1 MRIVTVANG
10 KGGVGKTTTAMTL
23 AALVAER
30 AKVLLVDA
38 DPQASASWWSER
50 FEGGCPF
57 DLVQEDQAA
66 LLGRLRQVSGYDVV
80 VVDTPP
86 ALDSEAL
93 EAVVKVTDFVILPTP
108 PAPMDLTALSQTV
121 RQVLAPLG
129 VAHRVLFTRVD
140 PRSLREALDAQ
151 AALSE
156 MGIPVFHA
164 FIRSYKAHER
174 AVLEGVAITQVKGG
188 HARQAEADYRR
199 VLEEVS
205 RALPELTPR
214 AGERT

>member
-1 MRIVTVANG
+1 LRIVTVANG
-10 KGGVGKTTTAMTL
+10 KGGVGKTTTAVTL
-23 AALVAER
+23 AALAAER

-93 EAVVKVTDFVILPTP
+93 EAVVKVTDFVILPP

-140 PRSLREALDAQ
+140 PGACGRPW
-151 AALSE
+151 
-156 MGIPVFHA
+156 MP
-164 FIRSYKAHER
+164 
-174 AVLEGVAITQVKGG
+174 
-188 HARQAEADYRR
+188 RR
-199 VLEEVS
+199 L
-205 RALPELTPR
+205 
-214 AGERT
+214 

>member
-1 MRIVTVANG
+1 VANG
-10 KGGVGKTTTAMTL
+10 KGGVGKTTTAVTL
-23 AALVAER
+23 AALAAER

-108 PAPMDLTALSQTV
+108 GPYGLDRAEPNGTPGAGAARGSSPGAVHSCGSPEPAGGLGRPSGPERDGNPGLSRFHSFLQ
-121 RQVLAPLG
+121 G
-129 VAHRVLFTRVD
+129 
-140 PRSLREALDAQ
+140 PRTSRP
-151 AALSE
+151 
-156 MGIPVFHA
+156 G
-164 FIRSYKAHER
+164 
-174 AVLEGVAITQVKGG
+174 GVAITQVRGG